1 MLDALPFPD
10 DFLLAQK
17 CLEGEPLAIRQLE
30 QTHRVDLVNYL
41 LHAGAAIEEARELT
55 DELWAD
61 CLADRPERQ
70 PRLATYAGN
79 SPLQA
84 WLKAVALN
92 NLVQLKRREKRV
104 RQVAMDDAPL
114 DDAIQADHPRASSL
128 SGARDVAE
136 APLLEIMRG
145 AVETAFRECDAE
157 DFVLV
162 QLAHANGLR
171 GRELARMFSCSEAK
185 ISRDLERAKRKIA
198 AATMGY
204 VRAQDPWLE
213 LQWEDFVELCR
224 VASPACFGVE

>member
-1 MLDALPFPD
+1 MLDPLPFPA

-30 QTHRVDLVNYL
+30 QNHRVNLVSYL
-41 LHAGAAIEEARELT
+41 IHAGATAEEARELA

-61 CLADRPERQ
+61 CLADRAGRP

-79 SPLQA
+79 SPLQT
-84 WLKAVALN
+84 WLKAVVLN
-92 NLVQLKRREKRV
+92 NLVQLKRRQNRV
-104 RQVAMDDAPL
+104 RQVPMDDGPL
-114 DDAIQADHPRASSL
+114 DDAIHADDPHAPSS
-128 SGARDVAE
+128 SGARPSAE
-136 APLLEIMRG
+136 APLLEIMHR
-145 AVETAFRECDAE
+145 AVEAAFRECDPE

-162 QLAHANGLR
+162 QLAHTNGLL

-185 ISRDLERAKRKIA
+185 ICRDLERARHKIA
-198 AATMGY
+198 AATMGC

-224 VASPACFGVE
+224 VVSPACFGVE